1 VRYAWVD
8 AHRGQFAITRMCR
21 LLRVSRTGYC
31 QWRGRAPSARSI
43 ANTVLDVQF
52 AAIHAQS
59 RRSYGRKRIV
69 RQLRAQGLSP
79 GHERVRKSLLRQRLR
94 PVYRRPYRV
103 TTDSKHGKPI
113 AANILN
119 RRFEGWRMNRAWVGD
134 VTYIATAE
142 GWLYLAVII
151 DLASRRVV
159 GWAMS
164 DRIKADLVCQ
174 ALRMAYW
181 RRKPDSGLIMHT
193 DRGSQ
198 YASGPYRRLIK
209 DYGMVQ
215 SMSRKAN
222 CWDNSA
228 MESFFKTLKVE
239 RVYQVQYES
248 RAQAR
253 IDLVNWIEGFYNSQR
268 LHTSIDFQVPNI
280 LEKTLAAA

>member
-1 VRYAWVD
+1 VKYAWVE

-21 LLRVSRTGYC
+21 LLSVSRTGYC
-31 QWRGRAPSARSI
+31 QWRGRAPSQRSI
-43 ANTVLDVQF
+43 ANTVLDVQV

-59 RRSYGRKRIV
+59 RRSYGRQRIV
-69 RQLRAQGLSP
+69 RQLHTQGLKL
-79 GHERVRKSLLRQRLR
+79 GHERVRRSLLRQKLR

-103 TTDSKHGKPI
+103 TTDSKHGEPI
-113 AANILN
+113 ATNILN
-119 RRFEGWRMNRAWVGD
+119 RRFDGWRMNRAWVGD

-142 GWLYLAVII
+142 GWLYLAVIV

-164 DRIKADLVCQ
+164 ERIKADLVCQ

-181 RRKPDSGLIMHT
+181 RRKPAVGLIMHT

-198 YASGPYRRLIK
+198 YASGSHRKLIK

-222 CWDNSA
+222 CWDNAA

-253 IDLVNWIEGFYNSQR
+253 TDVVNWIEGFYNSER
-268 LHTSIDFQVPNI
+268 LHTSIDFQVPNT
-280 LEKTLAAA
+280 LEKALAAA

>member
-1 VRYAWVD
+1 VKYAWVE

-21 LLRVSRTGYC
+21 LLSVSRTGYC
-31 QWRGRAPSARSI
+31 QWRGRAPSQRSI
-43 ANTVLDVQF
+43 ANTVLDVQV

-59 RRSYGRKRIV
+59 RRSYGRERIV
-69 RQLRAQGLSP
+69 RQLHTQGLKS
-79 GHERVRKSLLRQRLR
+79 GHERVRKSLLRQKLR

-103 TTDSKHGKPI
+103 TTDSKHDEPI

-119 RRFEGWRMNRAWVGD
+119 RRFAGWRMNRAWVGD

-142 GWLYLAVII
+142 GWLYLAVIV

-164 DRIKADLVCQ
+164 ERIKADLVCQ

-181 RRKPDSGLIMHT
+181 RRKPAVGLIMHT

-198 YASGPYRRLIK
+198 YASRSHQKLIK

-222 CWDNSA
+222 CWDNAA

-253 IDLVNWIEGFYNSQR
+253 IDVVNWIEGFYNSQR
-268 LHTSIDFQVPNI
+268 LHTSIDFQVPNT

>member
-1 VRYAWVD
+1 
-8 AHRGQFAITRMCR
+8 
-21 LLRVSRTGYC
+21 
-31 QWRGRAPSARSI
+31 
-43 ANTVLDVQF
+43 
-52 AAIHAQS
+52 
-59 RRSYGRKRIV
+59 
-69 RQLRAQGLSP
+69 
-79 GHERVRKSLLRQRLR
+79 
-94 PVYRRPYRV
+94 
-103 TTDSKHGKPI
+103 
-113 AANILN
+113 
-119 RRFEGWRMNRAWVGD
+119 

-164 DRIKADLVCQ
+164 ERIKAELVCQ

-181 RRKPDSGLIMHT
+181 RRKPAVGLIMHT

-198 YASGPYRRLIK
+198 YASRSHRRLIK

-222 CWDNSA
+222 CWDNAA

-239 RVYQVQYES
+239 RVYQVQYEN

-253 IDLVNWIEGFYNSQR
+253 IDVVNWIEGFYNSER
-268 LHTSIDFQVPNI
+268 LHTSIDFQVPNT